1 MTQIYSETTV
11 ERVLD
16 YRQKLF
22 PSGDWLPIPTR
33 SDKSQV
39 NICKLRLL

>member
-22 PSGDWLPIPTR
+22 PSGRTDFQFQQ
-33 SDKSQV
+33 DKIESS
-39 NICKLRLL
+39 